1 MSVSVCQTSLRH
13 SSLTEG
19 RNSAVEE
26 DIHSG
31 AGHHSHSEAAARRSH
46 HRHDVA
52 GQDSKTW
59 RLRVCVKSRLGD
71 VLRVLAEMP
80 SNRE

>member
-26 DIHSG
+26 D
-31 AGHHSHSEAAARRSH
+31 SHSEAAARRSH